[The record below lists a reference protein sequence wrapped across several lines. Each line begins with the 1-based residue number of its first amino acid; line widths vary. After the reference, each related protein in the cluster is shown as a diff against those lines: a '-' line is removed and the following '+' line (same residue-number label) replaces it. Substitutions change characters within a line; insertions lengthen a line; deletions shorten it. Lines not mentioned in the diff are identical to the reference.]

1 MKDVSDIFGQNYGE
15 KQKKQNKNRRN
26 DEGTGEKLN
35 AAWIKNTVI

>member
-1 MKDVSDIFGQNYGE
+1 MSVTSLGRITE
-15 KQKKQNKNRRN
+15 KSRKKQNKNRRN